1 MKQSSSSII
10 HLMAWTLFTVLICS
24 TVLLAHPVPA
34 VEDTPFMSN
43 LFQAYQQVCEPLKD
57 ASTANK
63 TSPQSYIFCLPL
75 IVGLV
80 TENNAW
86 MTELYKGTLA
96 MELPPSATS
105 GRTAVH
111 ILSAAV
117 EQFSISVRLSILCKD
132 AELENV
138 FLFSQEAHNVI
149 SDLELV
155 VRLSWIDSRLRWDIK
170 TWPFVTFP
178 AKLNVHHQL
187 WGPVFVPKERKE
199 FFLTSTKI
207 SYNDA
212 VVRSNGNVTTTVS
225 IRVPRARCTNDLHQ
239 YPYDRQ
245 HCCFDIRAEPWKRL
259 RTVVTLPTATG
270 SASFPSSWA
279 LENVKMTP
287 ESSLENER
295 EEYIR
300 TCVTVVRNSAAIQAE
315 LSLPMAVSAVIF
327 LCAQLTGKW
336 KTQVYLKIVAIFL
349 QLFAFQAVISNTNL
363 SFASQ
368 TPVVYRYYNF
378 TVGMTVFSLLKT
390 LVLWALSRRT
400 FDSPPPHRFIVLS
413 DAMNYFVYGKA
424 NDKMKECGQSIIE
437 KAKTSEWH
445 SVVLALHSVL
455 SILIVFIYLLGVAL
469 IYS

>member
-24 TVLLAHPVPA
+24 TVLLAHPVPT
-34 VEDTPFMSN
+34 VEETPFMSN

-57 ASTANK
+57 ASK
-63 TSPQSYIFCLPL
+63 
-75 IVGLV
+75 
-80 TENNAW
+80 NNAW

-117 EQFSISVRLSILCKD
+117 EQFSIS
-132 AELENV
+132 
-138 FLFSQEAHNVI
+138 EANNVI

-270 SASFPSSWA
+270 SPSFPSSWA

-378 TVGMTVFSLLKT
+378 TVGMTVFSLLQT

-445 SVVLALHSVL
+445 GVVLALHSAL

>member
-24 TVLLAHPVPA
+24 TVLLAHPVPT
-34 VEDTPFMSN
+34 VEETPFMSN

-132 AELENV
+132 AELRMFSY
-138 FLFSQEAHNVI
+138 FL
-149 SDLELV
+149 
-155 VRLSWIDSRLRWDIK
+155 
-170 TWPFVTFP
+170 
-178 AKLNVHHQL
+178 
-187 WGPVFVPKERKE
+187 RKQTT
-199 FFLTSTKI
+199 LYRI
-207 SYNDA
+207 WNLC
-212 VVRSNGNVTTTVS
+212 NGNVTTTVS

-270 SASFPSSWA
+270 SPSFPSSWA

-378 TVGMTVFSLLKT
+378 TVGMTVFSLLQT

-445 SVVLALHSVL
+445 GVVLALHSAL

>member
-1 MKQSSSSII
+1 
-10 HLMAWTLFTVLICS
+10 
-24 TVLLAHPVPA
+24 
-34 VEDTPFMSN
+34 
-43 LFQAYQQVCEPLKD
+43 
-57 ASTANK
+57 
-63 TSPQSYIFCLPL
+63 L

-117 EQFSISVRLSILCKD
+117 EQFSIS
-132 AELENV
+132 
-138 FLFSQEAHNVI
+138 EANNVI
-149 SDLELV
+149 SDLELA

-170 TWPFVTFP
+170 TWPFATFP

-212 VVRSNGNVTTTVS
+212 IVRSNGNVTTTVS

-270 SASFPSSWA
+270 SASSPSSWA

-349 QLFAFQAVISNTNL
+349 QLFAFQALISNTNL

-378 TVGMTVFSLLKT
+378 TVGMTVFSLLQT

-400 FDSPPPHRFIVLS
+400 FDSPPPHRFILLS

-424 NDKMKECGQSIIE
+424 NDKMKECGQAIIE

-445 SVVLALHSVL
+445 SVVLALHSAL
-455 SILIVFIYLLGVAL
+455 SILMVFIYLLGVAL

>member
-1 MKQSSSSII
+1 MRQSSSSRI
-10 HLMAWTLFTVLICS
+10 HLMAWTLFSVLMCNI
-24 TVLLAHPVPA
+24 VLLAHPVLA
-34 VEDTPFMSN
+34 VEETPFMSN

-117 EQFSISVRLSILCKD
+117 EQFSIS
-132 AELENV
+132 
-138 FLFSQEAHNVI
+138 EANNVI

-170 TWPFVTFP
+170 TWPFETFP

-199 FFLTSTKI
+199 FFLTYTKI

-259 RTVVTLPTATG
+259 RTVVTVPTATG
-270 SASFPSSWA
+270 SASSPSSWA

-349 QLFAFQAVISNTNL
+349 QLFAFQALISNTNL

-378 TVGMTVFSLLKT
+378 TVGMTVFSLLQT

-400 FDSPPPHRFIVLS
+400 FDSPPPHRFIILS
-413 DAMNYFVYGKA
+413 DAMNYFVYGKS
-424 NDKMKECGQSIIE
+424 NDKMKECGQAIIE

-445 SVVLALHSVL
+445 SVVLALHSAL
-455 SILIVFIYLLGVAL
+455 SILMVFIYLLGVAL

>member
-34 VEDTPFMSN
+34 VEETPFMSN

-117 EQFSISVRLSILCKD
+117 EQFSIS
-132 AELENV
+132 
-138 FLFSQEAHNVI
+138 EAHNVI

-187 WGPVFVPKERKE
+187 WGPVFVPKERK
-199 FFLTSTKI
+199 LAMKL
-207 SYNDA
+207 
-212 VVRSNGNVTTTVS
+212 NGNVTTTVS

-368 TPVVYRYYNF
+368 TPVVCKCL
-378 TVGMTVFSLLKT
+378 FSHCSCAKSLY
-390 LVLWALSRRT
+390 A
-400 FDSPPPHRFIVLS
+400 IV
-413 DAMNYFVYGKA
+413 
-424 NDKMKECGQSIIE
+424 
-437 KAKTSEWH
+437 
-445 SVVLALHSVL
+445 
-455 SILIVFIYLLGVAL
+455 
-469 IYS
+469 